1 MPPKKKKITKRK
13 PAGKASAIK
22 KKKASARKILKILKK
37 KAPQKPQPHKVKPA
51 KAKAAQI
58 KAAVIGKVTH
68 YFPHVNA
75 AVLKLKLPLKAG
87 DTIQIKGHTTDLK
100 ETVTSMQI
108 NRAPITEAKK
118 GDEIGL
124 LVTSR
129 VRAGDTVYK
138 L

>member
-1 MPPKKKKITKRK
+1 MPPKKKKIARRK
-13 PAGKASAIK
+13 PARKASTIK
-22 KKKASARKILKILKK
+22 KKKASAGKILKK
-37 KAPQKPQPHKVKPA
+37 KAPQPRKAKQA
-51 KAKAAQI
+51 KAKAGQ
-58 KAAVIGKVTH
+58 AVIGKVTH

-75 AVLKLKLPLKAG
+75 AVVKLKAPLKAG

-100 ETVTSMQI
+100 ETVISMQI

-124 LVTSR
+124 LVASR

-138 L
+138 P

>member
-1 MPPKKKKITKRK
+1 MPPKKKKTTRRK
-13 PAGKASAIK
+13 PARKASSLK
-22 KKKASARKILKILKK
+22 KKRAPAGKILKK
-37 KAPQKPQPHKVKPA
+37 KAPQPRKAKQA
-51 KAKAAQI
+51 KAKAGQI

-75 AVLKLKLPLKAG
+75 AVIKLKLPLKAG
-87 DTIQIKGHTTDLK
+87 DSIQIKGHTTDLK

-129 VRAGDTVYK
+129 VRTGDTVYK
-138 L
+138 P

>member
-1 MPPKKKKITKRK
+1 M
-13 PAGKASAIK
+13 
-22 KKKASARKILKILKK
+22 
-37 KAPQKPQPHKVKPA
+37 
-51 KAKAAQI
+51 

-75 AVLKLKLPLKAG
+75 AVIKLKLPLKAG
-87 DTIQIKGHTTDLK
+87 DSIQIKGHTTDLK

-129 VRAGDTVYK
+129 VRTGDTVYK
-138 L
+138 P